1 MVVRGC
7 VDIPE
12 RGINAYVFEAGDK
25 VTDTFAFPRR
35 TFVYGEQVDD
45 YSESALRP
53 MVANMRI
60 LGQMNPLLFS
70 DLLQCLKK
78 AVGIRRKY
86 LKWL

>member
-1 MVVRGC
+1 MLTPGTLLYF
-7 VDIPE
+7 DPF
-12 RGINAYVFEAGDK
+12 VFKNGA
-25 VTDTFAFPRR
+25 AP
-35 TFVYGEQVDD
+35 QVND

-70 DLLQCLKK
+70 NLLQCLKK